1 MINEHTQF
9 FSVLFVS
16 FVFFVLR
23 FSLVHRKSFN
33 TEVTESTE
41 KEIRIWPAY
50 TTVCA
55 AASPASFLPRSRRG
69 R

>member
-9 FSVLFVS
+9 FSVVFVS

-23 FSLVHRKSFN
+23 FSPAHRKSFN
-33 TEVTESTE
+33 TEVTGSTE

-55 AASPASFLPRSRRG
+55 ASSPASFLLRR